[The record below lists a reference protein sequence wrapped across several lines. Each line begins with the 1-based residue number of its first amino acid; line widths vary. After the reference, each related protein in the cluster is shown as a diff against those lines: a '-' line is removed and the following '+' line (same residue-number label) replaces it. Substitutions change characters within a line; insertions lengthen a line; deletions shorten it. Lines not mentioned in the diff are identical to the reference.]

1 MKAVVLSPESDPVL
15 KPVRLSKA
23 AAILSRFIAEGS
35 CSRRGASA
43 YLRLASAAFDE
54 LVEVHREIR
63 AHRKNDEVDNR
74 EKGEEFDR
82 KRKKRNGEVNDKGGN
97 FDDRATKRRRRELEA
112 EDQ

>member
-1 MKAVVLSPESDPVL
+1 MKAVVLSPESELVL

-35 CSRRGASA
+35 CSGRGASA

-63 AHRKNDEVDNR
+63 APRRNNEVKSR
-74 EKGEEFDR
+74 EKGEDFDR
-82 KRKKRNGEVNDKGGN
+82 KGKKRNGEVDDKGGN
-97 FDDRATKRRRRELEA
+97 FDDRATKRRRELEA